1 MSGTGKKK
9 ASISVKISTEDKQRA
24 TELFE
29 DLGLDL
35 STAIRIFIKKS
46 IAADGLPFEVEDL
59 FYSAT
64 NQAELNRRFKKISNN
79 QNGHDRH
86 LLDNREQ

>member
-29 DLGLDL
+29 ELGLSL
-35 STAIRIFIKKS
+35 PTAIRIFIKKS
-46 IAADGLPFEVEDL
+46 IAAGGLPFEVEDS

-64 NQAELNRRFKKISNN
+64 NQAELNRRFTKVANN
-79 QNGHDRH
+79 RHLHDRH
-86 LLDNREQ
+86 LLDNPE

>member
-1 MSGTGKKK
+1 MSGTSKKK
-9 ASISVKISTEDKQRA
+9 TSISVKISTEDKQRA

-29 DLGLDL
+29 KLGLSL
-35 STAIRIFIKKS
+35 STAIRMFIKKS
-46 IAADGLPFEVEDL
+46 IAEDGLPFEVEDS

-64 NQAELNRRFKKISNN
+64 NQAELNRRFTKVSNN